1 MDSPTIEWQR
11 HHRHDKATTDD
22 KTRRVT
28 YRRKTVWETY
38 QQRGS
43 IDAAER
49 QAADK
54 LYKIWQGSQ
63 GVDVRSGDNINPD
76 PLEYPQSYYAEK
88 LADAKAAVRTP
99 RLWAALMMQLELDDL
114 QVTTEIGRK
123 HRGLKDRAQAHAA
136 GMTMLQTGLEL
147 LALHWGIKQR

>member
-1 MDSPTIEWQR
+1 METPTLEWQR
-11 HHRHDKATTDD
+11 HHNHDKANTDAR
-22 KTRRVT
+22 TRRVT

-38 QQRGS
+38 QARGA
-43 IDAAER
+43 IDAEEK

-54 LYKIWQGSQ
+54 LTKVWLGAQ

-76 PLEYPQSYYAEK
+76 PLEYPQSYYAQK
-88 LADAKAAVRTP
+88 LAAAEQAVKSP
-99 RLWAALMMQLELDDL
+99 RLWGALIMQLQLDDL

-123 HRGLKDRAQAHAA
+123 YRQTKDRAQAHAA

-147 LALHWGIKQR
+147 LAIHWGLKR